1 MQSSSFSLLFY
12 LYSIPI
18 HLKSKIQ
25 LPKYF
30 YTHCEIHSVCKL
42 RIYISIK
49 FEYMLDVVS
58 LLMVIKIRHR
68 VNETQN
74 LERPFFVRLLCNHP
88 ELLELYKLRQTEDPA
103 ATIHSNRHVKPRWSR
118 RTRNPT
124 RLKMKL
130 GPRQKHRDVQK
141 IGTRACISER
151 VCRERGGERFLIRV
165 HTRRSFIQKR
175 EASAQTSTSPTRAL

>member
-68 VNETQN
+68 GTKR
-74 LERPFFVRLLCNHP
+74 ERNAEPGQKDRFSYDYCAIILSFLNCTNF
-88 ELLELYKLRQTEDPA
+88 D
-103 ATIHSNRHVKPRWSR
+103 KPRTPPQRYTRTDTLSHGGRAEHAIR
-118 RTRNPT
+118 R
-124 RLKMKL
+124 
-130 GPRQKHRDVQK
+130 D
-141 IGTRACISER
+141 
-151 VCRERGGERFLIRV
+151 
-165 HTRRSFIQKR
+165 
-175 EASAQTSTSPTRAL
+175 